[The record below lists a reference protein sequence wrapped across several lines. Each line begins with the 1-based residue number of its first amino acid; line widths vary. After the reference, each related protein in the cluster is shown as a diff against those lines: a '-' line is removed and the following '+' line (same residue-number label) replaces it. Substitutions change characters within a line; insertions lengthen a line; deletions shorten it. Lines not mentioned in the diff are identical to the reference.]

1 MKTKY
6 SIYITF
12 LLGLLINFGSF
23 MPEVVAQKKAK
34 TRMKA
39 YYEKQTNNDRAISIV
54 LVKGTGKNMAG
65 VENADVVISTI
76 KQDEEIALATIVT
89 DENGESELIIAA
101 DYKLPLDEEGYAF
114 INASYMGNDS
124 IRAANKQ
131 IKFVDLNIEVSF
143 DIIDSVKHLT
153 VSAFE
158 LDTLGNKIPSEGV
171 SVNVGVQRLYSVLP
185 LQKIK
190 TNEEGSKSMEFPVD
204 IPGDSVGSLDI
215 IIKVSEDR
223 KYGSVTKVSQIDW
236 GTLVD
241 YSTRTH
247 NRSLFGDQATWWMI
261 IAVFVIL
268 AGAWYHFILAIALVF
283 KIRSTDQE
291 EAY

>member
-6 SIYITF
+6 SIYITL
-12 LLGLLINFGSF
+12 LLGLLLNLGPF
-23 MPEVVAQKKAK
+23 MPDVVAQKKAK

-39 YYEKQTNNDRAISIV
+39 YYEKQTNNDRIISIV
-54 LVKGTGKNMAG
+54 LTKGSGKNIAG
-65 VENADVVISTI
+65 VQNADVVISTI
-76 KQDEEIALATIVT
+76 KQDEEIPLATIVT
-89 DENGESELIIAA
+89 DENGESELIISA
-101 DYKLPLDEEGYAF
+101 DYKLPRDENGYAY

-124 IRAANKQ
+124 IRAGNKE

-143 DIIDSVKHLT
+143 DIIDSVKHIT

-171 SVNVGVQRLYSVLP
+171 SVNVGVQRLYSILP

-190 TNEEGSKSMEFPVD
+190 TDDEGAKSMEFPND
-204 IPGDSVGSLDI
+204 IPGDSVGNLDI
-215 IIKVSEDR
+215 VIKVSDNR
-223 KYGSVTKVSQIDW
+223 KYGSVTKFSQIDW

-241 YSTRTH
+241 YSSETH
-247 NRSLFGDQATWWMI
+247 NRSLFGDQAPWWMI
-261 IAVFVIL
+261 IAVFIIL

>member
-12 LLGLLINFGSF
+12 LLGLVLNLGPFI
-23 MPEVVAQKKAK
+23 PDVVAQKKAK

-39 YYEKQTNNDRAISIV
+39 YYEKQTNNDRVISIV
-54 LVKGTGKNMAG
+54 LVKGSGKNMAG
-65 VENADVVISTI
+65 VQYADVVISTI
-76 KQDEEIALATIVT
+76 KQDEGIDLATIVT

-101 DYKLPLDEEGYAF
+101 DYKLPRDENGYAF
-114 INASYMGNDS
+114 IKASYLGNDS
-124 IRAANKQ
+124 IRAAKKQ

-143 DIIDSVKHLT
+143 DIIDSVKHVT

-158 LDTLGNKIPSEGV
+158 LDSLGNKIPSEGV
-171 SVNVGVQRLYSVLP
+171 SVNVGVQRLYTVLP

-190 TNEEGSKSMEFPVD
+190 TNEEGAKSMEFPND
-204 IPGDSVGSLDI
+204 IPGDSVGNLDI
-215 IIKVSEDR
+215 VVKVSENR

-247 NRSLFGDQATWWMI
+247 NRSLFGDQAPWWMI
-261 IAVFVIL
+261 IAVFIIL
-268 AGAWYHFILAIALVF
+268 AGAWYHFILAIALVL